1 MITEEKQKDFEHVD
15 LIKKQVAFLH
25 SDITFK
31 NITPKQYVES
41 MMRIEDQIKELEDK
55 YGVKPERPRTVS
67 DILQDIHE
75 SFQRMGK
82 ILDAMLKAYEPPE
95 EDIFEESEYDALV
108 HDSIEE
114 VWEKTR

>member
-1 MITEEKQKDFEHVD
+1 MITEEKQKDFEHID

-55 YGVKPERPRTVS
+55 YGVKPERPRTVN

-82 ILDAMLKAYEPPE
+82 ILDWMLKAYEPPE
-95 EDIFEESEYDALV
+95 EEMFTDEEYDTLV
-108 HDSIEE
+108 HQNIND

>member
-1 MITEEKQKDFEHVD
+1 MITEEKKKDFELTD
-15 LIKKQVAFLH
+15 LLKKQVQFLH
-25 SDITFK
+25 SDVTLK

-41 MMRIEDQIKELEDK
+41 MDRIMEQIMELEKK
-55 YGVKPERPRTVS
+55 YDCEPEKPRTVS

-75 SFQRMGK
+75 SFVRMGK

-95 EDIFEESEYDALV
+95 EDIFDGSEYDALV

>member
-1 MITEEKQKDFEHVD
+1 MITEDKQKDFEHID
-15 LIKKQVAFLH
+15 LIKKQIAFLH

-41 MMRIEDQIKELEDK
+41 MMRIEDQIKELENK

-82 ILDAMLKAYEPPE
+82 ILDWMLKAYEPPE
-95 EDIFEESEYDALV
+95 EDIFADEEYDTIV
-108 HDSIEE
+108 HQNINN